1 MKEKC
6 FMVGSQDN
14 FIEEEQPLCGML
26 FSKNKIKITAHPF
39 LSHASSPMKHSFLM
53 TDISSPVVFSTWVFN
68 IPERL
73 NSILNLHVAENH
85 SVLEKQT

>member
-1 MKEKC
+1 MSSVSLLLSYFLNVAPQIFMKEKC

-26 FSKNKIKITAHPF
+26 FSKNKIKIAAHPF

-53 TDISSPVVFSTWVFN
+53 TDISSPVVFST
-68 IPERL
+68 
-73 NSILNLHVAENH
+73 
-85 SVLEKQT
+85 